1 MTFFSLDGF
10 SVLCS
15 ELLVMKLK
23 KKRWP
28 PLDNIVLNAY
38 VFVSCQYILKWL
50 SYLRYCLIEKVK
62 YESFQMSKLIFR
74 SISHSS
80 FNFKY
85 YKRICISSGF
95 VLELG
100 QSKENILVL
109 TSHNFFWY
117 YQQKSQCYSCFCYS
131 DLFDGHRPL
140 P

>member
-1 MTFFSLDGF
+1 MTFFSMDGF

-23 KKRWP
+23 KKERWP

-62 YESFQMSKLIFR
+62 YESFQMSKLRFR

-109 TSHNFFWY
+109 TSHKFFGY
-117 YQQKSQCYSCFCYS
+117 YQLKYRRYSMFMS
-131 DLFDGHRPL
+131 
-140 P
+140 